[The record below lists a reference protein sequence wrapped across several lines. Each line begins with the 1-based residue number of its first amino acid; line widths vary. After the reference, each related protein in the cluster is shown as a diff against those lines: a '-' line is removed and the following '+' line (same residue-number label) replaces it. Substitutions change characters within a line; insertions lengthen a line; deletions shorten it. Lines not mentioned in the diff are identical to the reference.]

1 MNFAG
6 GPRPAP
12 LSISVHVYFV
22 YQHIFMT
29 KTSKYFYTIKSIA
42 VEAEFLMGLKIN
54 SLTCDFKSLCGDII
68 SYIKYNHINENHVKT
83 SWHFIPPRK
92 FLLLQHRRVKHHFS
106 KKNLTQHII
115 LFLLSLNIWYMFK
128 WNQEKGLMYICITL
142 HNLKISI
149 YHDKK
154 NYTLPKLWNCVTD
167 GKNWTCC
174 KMDTKNSFSFPFFY
188 TGPLLP

>member
-68 SYIKYNHINENHVKT
+68 SYSKYNHINENHVKT

-115 LFLLSLNIWYMFK
+115 LFLLSLNIWYMVK
-128 WNQEKGLMYICITL
+128 WNQEKGLMYICIIL
-142 HNLKISI
+142 HN
-149 YHDKK
+149 
-154 NYTLPKLWNCVTD
+154 
-167 GKNWTCC
+167 
-174 KMDTKNSFSFPFFY
+174 
-188 TGPLLP
+188 